1 MYEADNALRRN
12 VALLCC
18 SFQSFLKIFLIPK
31 AFAIFFFSGA
41 AKSRFFVPSQFVSR
55 SAQPLDPLRGNIV
68 FYTARYLINERE
80 ERVYVDWSKLA
91 FFVAQR
97 KTTKRCYFLIYELYV
112 TVSHRSI
119 YVFRG
124 KVSKY
129 FFLCI

>member
-18 SFQSFLKIFLIPK
+18 SFQSFLIIFLIPK

-41 AKSRFFVPSQFVSR
+41 AKPRFFVPSQFVSR
-55 SAQPLDPLRGNIV
+55 SAQPLDPLRENIV

-91 FFVAQR
+91 FFEAKR

-129 FFLCI
+129 FLCI